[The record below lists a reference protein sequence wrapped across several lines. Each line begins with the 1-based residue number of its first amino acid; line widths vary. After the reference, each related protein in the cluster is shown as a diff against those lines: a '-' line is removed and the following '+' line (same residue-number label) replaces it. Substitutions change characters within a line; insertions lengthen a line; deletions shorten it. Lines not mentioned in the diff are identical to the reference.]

1 MFISIDFESEEA
13 IYMQLYNQV
22 IFQIATEQI
31 KDGETLPSVR
41 QLADTIGINMHTVN
55 KAYSILRQQGYIT
68 LDKVHGAVVTVNIDK
83 LAAMEELSD
92 NLKVVLARALCR
104 NLTPGEI
111 HMIVDEV
118 VNSFINNR

>member
-118 VNSFINNR
+118 VNSFINDR